1 MYWSGL
7 VSAMINEQTLD
18 ECVRR
23 LRASDRV
30 ALAQAMTLV
39 ESQLS
44 RHQRLS
50 QHLLDMIMP
59 ETGKAI
65 RIGITG
71 TPGAG
76 KSTFLNT
83 FGMMLVDFGKRVAV
97 IAVDP
102 SSPLSGGSLLGDK
115 TRMTELARADAAFI
129 RPVPSGGATGGISP
143 HVGEL
148 ILLCEA
154 ANYDVVIVE
163 TVGVGQSETAVA
175 SIVDCF
181 VSLQIAGG
189 GDELQG
195 IKKGIME
202 MADIIVINK
211 DDGDNRAAVAIARQ
225 IYDSALAIVHHKYP
239 QWRPAV
245 LSCSALEK
253 RGIEDVW
260 QAIVHFYDVMTK
272 SGHLPLLRQQQT
284 VTWLRKQVEEEAMR
298 QLYAHRAFREDF
310 NQTLDEVKNNQQA
323 PRTGLQHIREYLQHH
338 YFAQ

>member
-1 MYWSGL
+1 
-7 VSAMINEQTLD
+7 MINEQTLD
-18 ECVRR
+18 EFVRR
-23 LRASDRV
+23 LRAGDRV

-50 QHLLDMIMP
+50 QQLLDTIMP
-59 ETGKAI
+59 ATGRAI

-83 FGMMLVDFGKRVAV
+83 FGMMLVGQGKRVAV

-143 HVGEL
+143 HAGEL

-163 TVGVGQSETAVA
+163 TVGVGQSETEVA
-175 SIVDCF
+175 GIVDCF

-211 DDGDNRAAVAIARQ
+211 DDGDNRAAVAIAWQ
-225 IYDSALAIVHHKYP
+225 IYDSALAIVRHKYP
-239 QWRPAV
+239 PWRPAV
-245 LSCSALEK
+245 LCCSALEK

-272 SGHLPLLRQQQT
+272 SGYLKLLRQQQT
-284 VTWLRKQVEEEAMR
+284 VTWLRKQVEEEAVR

-310 NQTLDEVKNNQQA
+310 NQTLDEVKNHQQA

-338 YFAQ
+338 YFAR

>member
-1 MYWSGL
+1 
-7 VSAMINEQTLD
+7 MINEQTLD
-18 ECVRR
+18 EFVRR

-50 QHLLDMIMP
+50 QQLLDTIMP
-59 ETGKAI
+59 ATGRAI

-83 FGMMLVDFGKRVAV
+83 FGMMLVGLGKRVAV

-143 HVGEL
+143 HAGEL

-163 TVGVGQSETAVA
+163 TVGVGQSETEVA
-175 SIVDCF
+175 GIVDCF

-225 IYDSALAIVHHKYP
+225 IYDSALAIVRHKYP
-239 QWRPAV
+239 PWRPAV

-272 SGHLPLLRQQQT
+272 SGYLKLLRQQQT
-284 VTWLRKQVEEEAMR
+284 VTWLRKQVEEEAVR
-298 QLYAHRAFREDF
+298 QLYAHRAFCEDF
-310 NQTLDEVKNNQQA
+310 NQTLDEVKNHQQA

-338 YFAQ
+338 YFAR

>member
-1 MYWSGL
+1 
-7 VSAMINEQTLD
+7 MINEQTLD
-18 ECVRR
+18 EFVRR

-50 QHLLDMIMP
+50 QQLLDTIMP
-59 ETGKAI
+59 ATGRAI

-83 FGMMLVDFGKRVAV
+83 FGMMLVGLGKRVAV

-143 HVGEL
+143 HAGEL

-163 TVGVGQSETAVA
+163 TVGVGQSETEVA
-175 SIVDCF
+175 GIVDCF

-225 IYDSALAIVHHKYP
+225 IYDSALAIVRHKYP
-239 QWRPAV
+239 PWRPAV

-272 SGHLPLLRQQQT
+272 SGYLKLLRQQQT
-284 VTWLRKQVEEEAMR
+284 VTWLRKQVEEEAVR
-298 QLYAHRAFREDF
+298 QLYAHRAFCEDF
-310 NQTLDEVKNNQQA
+310 NQTLDEVKNHQQA
-323 PRTGLQHIREYLQHH
+323 PRTGLQHIREYLRHH
-338 YFAQ
+338 YFAR

>member
-1 MYWSGL
+1 
-7 VSAMINEQTLD
+7 MINEQTLD
-18 ECVRR
+18 EFVRR
-23 LRASDRV
+23 LRAGDRV

-50 QHLLDMIMP
+50 QQLLDTIMP
-59 ETGKAI
+59 ATGRAI

-83 FGMMLVDFGKRVAV
+83 FGTMLVGLGKRVAV

-143 HVGEL
+143 HAGEL

-163 TVGVGQSETAVA
+163 TVGVGQSETEV
-175 SIVDCF
+175 SGIVDCF

-211 DDGDNRAAVAIARQ
+211 DDGDNRAAVAITRQ
-225 IYDSALAIVHHKYP
+225 IYDSALAIVRHKYP
-239 QWRPAV
+239 PWRPAV
-245 LSCSALEK
+245 LCCSALEK

-272 SGHLPLLRQQQT
+272 NGYLKLLRQQQT
-284 VTWLRKQVEEEAMR
+284 VTWLRKQVEEEAVR

-310 NQTLDEVKNNQQA
+310 NQTLDEVKNHQQA

-338 YFAQ
+338 YFAR

>member
-1 MYWSGL
+1 
-7 VSAMINEQTLD
+7 MINEQTLD
-18 ECVRR
+18 EFVRR
-23 LRASDRV
+23 LCAGERV

-50 QHLLDMIMP
+50 QQLLDTIMP
-59 ETGKAI
+59 ATGRAI

-83 FGMMLVDFGKRVAV
+83 FGMMLVGLGKRVAV

-143 HVGEL
+143 HAGEL

-163 TVGVGQSETAVA
+163 TVGVGQSETEVA
-175 SIVDCF
+175 GIVDCF

-225 IYDSALAIVHHKYP
+225 IYDSALAIVRHKYP
-239 QWRPAV
+239 PWRPAV

-272 SGHLPLLRQQQT
+272 SGYLKLLRQQQT
-284 VTWLRKQVEEEAMR
+284 VTWLRKQVEEEAVR
-298 QLYAHRAFREDF
+298 QLYAHRAFCEDF
-310 NQTLDEVKNNQQA
+310 NQTLDEVKNHQQA

-338 YFAQ
+338 YFAR

>member
-1 MYWSGL
+1 
-7 VSAMINEQTLD
+7 MINEQTLD
-18 ECVRR
+18 EFVRR

-30 ALAQAMTLV
+30 ALALAMTLV

-50 QHLLDMIMP
+50 QQLLDTIMP
-59 ETGKAI
+59 ATGRAI

-83 FGMMLVDFGKRVAV
+83 FGMMLVGQGKRVAV

-129 RPVPSGGATGGISP
+129 RPVPSGGATGGISL
-143 HVGEL
+143 HAGEL

-163 TVGVGQSETAVA
+163 TVGVGQSETEVA
-175 SIVDCF
+175 GIVDCF

-225 IYDSALAIVHHKYP
+225 IYDSALAIVRHKYP
-239 QWRPAV
+239 PWRPAV

-272 SGHLPLLRQQQT
+272 SGYLKLLRQQQT
-284 VTWLRKQVEEEAMR
+284 VTWLRKQVEEEAVR

-310 NQTLDEVKNNQQA
+310 NQTLDEVKNHQQA

-338 YFAQ
+338 YFAR

>member
-1 MYWSGL
+1 
-7 VSAMINEQTLD
+7 MINEQTLD
-18 ECVRR
+18 EFVRR
-23 LRASDRV
+23 LCAGDRV

-50 QHLLDMIMP
+50 QQLLDTIMP
-59 ETGKAI
+59 ATGRAI

-83 FGMMLVDFGKRVAV
+83 FGMMLVGLGKRVAV

-143 HVGEL
+143 HAGEL

-163 TVGVGQSETAVA
+163 TVGVGQSETEVA
-175 SIVDCF
+175 GIVDCF

-202 MADIIVINK
+202 MADVIVINK

-225 IYDSALAIVHHKYP
+225 IYDSALAIVRHKYP
-239 QWRPAV
+239 PWRPAV

-260 QAIVHFYDVMTK
+260 QAVVHFYDVMTK
-272 SGHLPLLRQQQT
+272 SGYLKLLRQQQT
-284 VTWLRKQVEEEAMR
+284 VTWLRKQVEEEAVR

-310 NQTLDEVKNNQQA
+310 NQTLDEVKNHQQA

-338 YFAQ
+338 YFAR